1 MKIEYNLNKRRI
13 TDMKKISMMILM
25 IMVTVGMF
33 ACEMKYITTFAGSSS
48 EYKIKDKCATVRQE
62 TDKILLQLDHNKDIV
77 CLGKVE
83 ENDSVIMTYDDAG
96 VIKKII
102 FKKCNK
108 DRMRNKLYY
117 MYLIGLY
124 NERSVF

>member
-1 MKIEYNLNKRRI
+1 
-13 TDMKKISMMILM
+13 MKKVTTFVLSLMMI
-25 IMVTVGMF
+25 ISGMF
-33 ACEMKYITTFAGSSS
+33 ACEMKYIISFAGCSK
-48 EYKIKDKCATVRQE
+48 ENKIKNKCATVRQE
-62 TDKILLQLDHNKDIV
+62 TDKMLLQLDHNKDIV
-77 CLGKVE
+77 CLDKVE
-83 ENDSVIMTYDDAG
+83 ENDNVIMTYDDAG

-108 DRMRNKLYY
+108 DKMRNKLYY

>member
-1 MKIEYNLNKRRI
+1 
-13 TDMKKISMMILM
+13 MKKVAALLLCLLVFGKVFS
-25 IMVTVGMF
+25 
-33 ACEMKYITTFAGSSS
+33 CEMKYIISFAGSSS

-77 CLGKVE
+77 CLDKVE
-83 ENDSVIMTYDDAG
+83 ENDSIIMTYDDAG

-108 DRMRNKLYY
+108 DKMRNKLYY

>member
-1 MKIEYNLNKRRI
+1 
-13 TDMKKISMMILM
+13 MKKISMMILT

-33 ACEMKYITTFAGSSS
+33 ACEMKYIISFAGCSK

-77 CLGKVE
+77 CLGKTE
-83 ENDSVIMTYDDAG
+83 ENDSVIMAYDDAS

-102 FKKCNK
+102 FKKCSK
-108 DRMRNKLYY
+108 DKMRNKLYC

>member
-1 MKIEYNLNKRRI
+1 
-13 TDMKKISMMILM
+13 MKKISMMILM
-25 IMVTVGMF
+25 IMMTVGMF
-33 ACEMKYITTFAGSSS
+33 ACEMKYIISFAGSSS

-62 TDKILLQLDHNKDIV
+62 TNKMLLQLDHNKDVV

-83 ENDSVIMTYDDAG
+83 ENGSVIMTYDDAG
-96 VIKKII
+96 ITKKII

-108 DRMRNKLYY
+108 DKMRNKLYC

-124 NERSVF
+124 DERSVF

>member
-1 MKIEYNLNKRRI
+1 MEIKI
-13 TDMKKISMMILM
+13 KKITALLLCLLVFGKVFS
-25 IMVTVGMF
+25 
-33 ACEMKYITTFAGSSS
+33 CEMKYIISFGGCST
-48 EYKIKDKCATVRQE
+48 EHKVKDKCATVRQE

-77 CLGKVE
+77 CLGKIE
-83 ENDSVIMTYDDAG
+83 ENGSVIMAYDDAG

-102 FKKCNK
+102 FKKCCK

-124 NERSVF
+124 REGDIF

>member
-1 MKIEYNLNKRRI
+1 
-13 TDMKKISMMILM
+13 MKKITALFLCLI
-25 IMVTVGMF
+25 GFANMF
-33 ACEMKYITTFAGSSS
+33 ACEMRYVISFAGSSS

-83 ENDSVIMTYDDAG
+83 ENGSVIMTYDDVG
-96 VIKKII
+96 LIKKII

-108 DRMRNKLYY
+108 DKMRNKLYY

-124 NERSVF
+124 REGDIF

>member
-1 MKIEYNLNKRRI
+1 
-13 TDMKKISMMILM
+13 MKKITALLLCLL
-25 IMVTVGMF
+25 VFGKVF
-33 ACEMKYITTFAGSSS
+33 ACEMKYIISFAGSS

-62 TDKILLQLDHNKDIV
+62 TDKMLLQLDHNKDII
-77 CLGKVE
+77 CLGKIE

-108 DRMRNKLYY
+108 DKMRNKLYY

>member
-1 MKIEYNLNKRRI
+1 
-13 TDMKKISMMILM
+13 MKKVATFVLSLMMI
-25 IMVTVGMF
+25 ISGMF
-33 ACEMKYITTFAGSSS
+33 SCEMKYIISFAGSSS
-48 EYKIKDKCATVRQE
+48 EYKVKDKCATVRQE
-62 TDKILLQLDHNKDIV
+62 TEKVLLQLDHNKDIV

-83 ENDSVIMTYDDAG
+83 ENGSVIMTYDDVG

-108 DRMRNKLYY
+108 DKMRNKLYY

>member
-1 MKIEYNLNKRRI
+1 
-13 TDMKKISMMILM
+13 MKKITALLLCLLVFGKVFS
-25 IMVTVGMF
+25 
-33 ACEMKYITTFAGSSS
+33 CEMKYIISFAGCSS
-48 EYKIKDKCATVRQE
+48 ENKIKDKCATVRQE
-62 TDKILLQLDHNKDIV
+62 TDKMLLQLDHDKYIV
-77 CLGKVE
+77 CLGKTE
-83 ENDSVIMTYDDAG
+83 GNDGVIMTYDDAG

-108 DRMRNKLYY
+108 DKMRNKLYC

>member
-1 MKIEYNLNKRRI
+1 
-13 TDMKKISMMILM
+13 MKKIILFLCL
-25 IMVTVGMF
+25 IGLTSLF

-62 TDKILLQLDHNKDIV
+62 TDKMLLQLDHNKDIV
-77 CLGKVE
+77 CLGKIE
-83 ENDSVIMTYDDAG
+83 ENGSVIMTYDDAG
-96 VIKKII
+96 VMKKII

-108 DRMRNKLYY
+108 DKMRNKLYC

-124 NERSVF
+124 NERGVF

>member
-1 MKIEYNLNKRRI
+1 
-13 TDMKKISMMILM
+13 MKKITALFLCLLVFGKVFS
-25 IMVTVGMF
+25 
-33 ACEMKYITTFAGSSS
+33 CEMKYIISFAGSSS

-62 TDKILLQLDHNKDIV
+62 IDKMLLQLDHNKDIV
-77 CLGKVE
+77 CLDKVE

>member
-1 MKIEYNLNKRRI
+1 
-13 TDMKKISMMILM
+13 MKKITALLLCLLVFGKVFS
-25 IMVTVGMF
+25 
-33 ACEMKYITTFAGSSS
+33 CEMKYIISFAGSSS

-62 TDKILLQLDHNKDIV
+62 TDKMLLQLDHNKYII
-77 CLGKVE
+77 CLDKVE
-83 ENDSVIMTYDDAG
+83 ENGSIIMIYDDAG
-96 VIKKII
+96 VMKKII

-108 DRMRNKLYY
+108 DRMRSKLYY

>member
-1 MKIEYNLNKRRI
+1 MKR
-13 TDMKKISMMILM
+13 ILM
-25 IMVTVGMF
+25 TLVLCLIGFANVF
-33 ACEMKYITTFAGSSS
+33 ACEMRCITSFGDCFTEHKVKG
-48 EYKIKDKCATVRQE
+48 KCDVIKQE
-62 TDKILLQLDHNKDIV
+62 TNKMLLQLDHNKDII

-83 ENDSVIMTYDDAG
+83 ENGSVVMTYDDAG

-108 DRMRNKLYY
+108 DRMRNKLYC

-124 NERSVF
+124 REVDIF